1 MGFGI
6 KQVLQT
12 IELPESAVLRVF
24 DGKEDIRKIAEDTV
38 NQQIAENDGKIPE
51 GRNFLQIAQYPFC
64 KSR

>member
-1 MGFGI
+1 M
-6 KQVLQT
+6 
-12 IELPESAVLRVF
+12 RVF
-24 DGKEDIRKIAEDTV
+24 DDKEDIRKIAEDTV